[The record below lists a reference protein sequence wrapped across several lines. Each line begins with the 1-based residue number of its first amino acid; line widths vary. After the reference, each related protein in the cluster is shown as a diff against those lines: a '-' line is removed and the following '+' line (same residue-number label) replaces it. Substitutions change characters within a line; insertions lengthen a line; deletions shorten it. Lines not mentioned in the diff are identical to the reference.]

1 MTRRSGSELKRLA
14 REFLLG
20 NCSAVMA
27 AMLTASFLPAVLL
40 LPFSTELTTGL
51 NVAVVT
57 YLIAAIILKLLGQLL
72 SAGVLRMHLLL
83 AQEQRPAF
91 RDLFWTFRNRPDR
104 FLLAATLLFIILLF
118 PVALA
123 GVCIYC
129 FLPDGA
135 MEQAIFAAGGAS
147 VLVFCVP
154 YLTYSLEMIY
164 PLYIEHPDMTVVEG
178 FRASEK
184 LMKGNKKRFFVLQL
198 GFLGWQLLG
207 VCSAGAGFLWISPY
221 IRQTTANFYLDLT
234 GGLDKKGIHIDASVD
249 DRF

>member
-83 AQEQRPAF
+83 AQE
-91 RDLFWTFRNRPDR
+91 DR
-104 FLLAATLLFIILLF
+104 K
-118 PVALA
+118 
-123 GVCIYC
+123 
-129 FLPDGA
+129 
-135 MEQAIFAAGGAS
+135 S
-147 VLVFCVP
+147 VV
-154 YLTYSLEMIY
+154 
-164 PLYIEHPDMTVVEG
+164 
-178 FRASEK
+178 
-184 LMKGNKKRFFVLQL
+184 
-198 GFLGWQLLG
+198 
-207 VCSAGAGFLWISPY
+207 
-221 IRQTTANFYLDLT
+221 
-234 GGLDKKGIHIDASVD
+234 
-249 DRF
+249 

>member
-104 FLLAATLLFIILLF
+104 FILASGCAGRRMYLLFSPGWSNGTGHICGGGRCGACILRT
-118 PVALA
+118 VS
-123 GVCIYC
+123 
-129 FLPDGA
+129 D
-135 MEQAIFAAGGAS
+135 
-147 VLVFCVP
+147 
-154 YLTYSLEMIY
+154 
-164 PLYIEHPDMTVVEG
+164 LYV
-178 FRASEK
+178 
-184 LMKGNKKRFFVLQL
+184 
-198 GFLGWQLLG
+198 
-207 VCSAGAGFLWISPY
+207 
-221 IRQTTANFYLDLT
+221 
-234 GGLDKKGIHIDASVD
+234 
-249 DRF
+249 

>member
-135 MEQAIFAAGGAS
+135 MEQAIFAAGVAA
-147 VLVFCVP
+147 VLVFCE
-154 YLTYSLEMIY
+154 L
-164 PLYIEHPDMTVVEG
+164 
-178 FRASEK
+178 
-184 LMKGNKKRFFVLQL
+184 
-198 GFLGWQLLG
+198 
-207 VCSAGAGFLWISPY
+207 
-221 IRQTTANFYLDLT
+221 
-234 GGLDKKGIHIDASVD
+234 
-249 DRF
+249 